1 MTSATRLGLMKP
13 LLALA
18 VILAPCGKA
27 FGWGAGGHMMTAR
40 IAYTRLNANARAQAD
55 RLLKIR
61 IDPAEVTADSLNFVS
76 ASHWADDL
84 RPFPVFDFLKPLHFV
99 DFPFAADGTPLPPD
113 LPGDK
118 TILTALNDNVEI
130 LKSGTDD
137 AERARALRLVIHFVG
152 DIHQPLHCSARVT
165 KALPEGDQGGNLF
178 GIRLRGRD
186 GKLKKSNLHSY
197 WDGGIGSF
205 PKTGPN
211 FAPPPMRQIPPA
223 AARIARKFP
232 AAGGAWRAG
241 GPLDF
246 DRWAK
251 ESSELAQS
259 TAYRNIRRNQVP
271 SRRYNQAALR
281 VAERRVAWGGYRL
294 AELLNSIWPAE

>member
-1 MTSATRLGLMKP
+1 MTNATRSRLMKS

-18 VILAPCGKA
+18 VIAALPAQA

-40 IAYTRLNANARAQAD
+40 IAYTRLNPRAQAEAD

-61 IDPAEVTADSLNFVS
+61 IDPATVTANSLNFVN

-84 RPFPVFDFLKPLHFV
+84 RPFHEFDFLKPLHFV
-99 DFPFAADGTPLPPD
+99 DFPFTTDGTALPPD

-118 TILTALNDNVEI
+118 NILTALNENLDI
-130 LKSGTDD
+130 LKNNTDD
-137 AERARALRLVIHFVG
+137 AERARALRLIIHFVG

-165 KALPEGDQGGNLF
+165 AALPKGDLGGNLF
-178 GIRLRGRD
+178 GIMLREKD
-186 GKLKKSNLHSY
+186 GGLKKSNLHSY

-211 FAPPPMRQIPPA
+211 FAPPPMEQVLPA
-223 AARIARKFP
+223 ADRIVAKFP
-232 AAGGAWRAG
+232 AAYDAWKVG
-241 GPLDF
+241 GPLGF
-246 DRWAK
+246 DQWAR
-251 ESSELAQS
+251 ESSALSQGI
-259 TAYRNIRRNQVP
+259 AYEDIRENQVP
-271 SRRYNQAALR
+271 SRRYNQRALL

-294 AELLNSIWPAE
+294 AELLNSIWPAQ